1 MVLYDLTSTYFEGL
15 AEGNGKAKRGYSRDH
30 RGDCKQVVVGMVL
43 DEAGFPKASEVWEG
57 NTHDSKT
64 LDAMLDAL
72 EARSGKREGVT
83 VVMDR
88 GIASAENVARLI
100 ERGYHYIVGAASQ
113 SRHSWIEQIRNAEFL
128 TLDPTHPEIG
138 LWRTERD
145 GEVFL
150 VVRSATRIEKD
161 QAIRERFMT
170 GLQGELSKLSS
181 RVAAGKVDRDK
192 AQVCIG
198 RLRQR
203 YQRASR
209 FVTTEFVEENGSL
222 ALQVRIDEQK
232 LSDAHLLDGVYIL
245 KTDRRDLET
254 QQLWQLYM
262 MLQHVERSF
271 RYLKTSLGIRPTF
284 HQIERRTD
292 GHIFISILA
301 YHLLHTVEQ
310 LCRTHGDHRS
320 WPTLNEELET
330 HRALT
335 IEMDDSQGRRHH
347 LRLATTPTQ
356 TQKQIYR
363 MLDLTDKPLPTRRY
377 VVDLESS
384 DENERAV
391 LSS

>member
-1 MVLYDLTSTYFEGL
+1 M
-15 AEGNGKAKRGYSRDH
+15 
-30 RGDCKQVVVGMVL
+30 
-43 DEAGFPKASEVWEG
+43 
-57 NTHDSKT
+57 T

-72 EARSGKREGVT
+72 EARSAKREGVT

-88 GIASAENVARLI
+88 GIASAENVGRLT
-100 ERGYHYIVGAASQ
+100 ERGYHYIVGVASQ
-113 SRHSWIEQIRNAEFL
+113 SRHSWVEEIRSAEFHSI
-128 TLDPTHPEIG
+128 DPAHPEIG
-138 LWRTERD
+138 LWRTERER
-145 GEVFL
+145 EVFL

-161 QAIRERFMT
+161 RAIRERFMT
-170 GLQGELSKLSS
+170 ALQGELSKLASQ
-181 RVAAGKVDRDK
+181 VAAGKVSREK
-192 AQVCIG
+192 AQVRIG

-209 FVTTEFVEENGSL
+209 FMTTEFVEEDGS
-222 ALQVRIDEQK
+222 VRLEVGIDEEK

-245 KTDRRDLET
+245 RTDRRDLEMH
-254 QQLWQLYM
+254 QLWQLYM

-301 YHLLHTVEQ
+301 YHLLHTIEQ
-310 LCRTHGDHRS
+310 LCQAAGDHRS

-384 DENERAV
+384 DENEGAV
-391 LSS
+391 VTP